1 MLHIMELLTSQIILY
16 ILIALAVLFILMLI
30 WNIRLEKRITK
41 FMHGKDAKS
50 LEESFILMRKDIT
63 NLDAF
68 RTELEK
74 YLKVVDTKLA
84 QSIRGFETINYNAF
98 AGAESGG
105 KSFAIALLNER
116 GDGVIIST
124 LHARERISLFA
135 KKIVAYKSQIE
146 LSGEELDALTK
157 AKNSC
162 SM

>member
-1 MLHIMELLTSQIILY
+1 M
-16 ILIALAVLFILMLI
+16 I
-30 WNIRLEKRITK
+30 WNIRLEKRITRLLQ
-41 FMHGKDAKS
+41 GKDAKS
-50 LEESFILMRKDIT
+50 LEDSFLLMRKDIQS
-63 NLDAF
+63 LESF

-74 YLKVVDTKLA
+74 YLKTVDMKLS
-84 QSIRGFETINYNAF
+84 QSLRGFETVNYNAF